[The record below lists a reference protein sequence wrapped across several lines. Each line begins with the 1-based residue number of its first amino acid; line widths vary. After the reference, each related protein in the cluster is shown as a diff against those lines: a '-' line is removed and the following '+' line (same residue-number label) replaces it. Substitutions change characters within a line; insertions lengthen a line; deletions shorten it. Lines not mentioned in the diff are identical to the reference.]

1 MLARP
6 GMWMPDGAGLQ
17 VFASVLLDDLCFID
31 GRSGDTRFDNAAK
44 YGKLGV
50 RGPFVHTFGAGRYV
64 DEVASVFGH
73 PVVHG
78 RSLSGL
84 STAQMFLI
92 RSSSMSKAIT
102 VTVEPLTWMTSPG

>member
-6 GMWMPDGAGLQ
+6 GMWMPTRRWAAG
-17 VFASVLLDDLCFID
+17 VAKVLLGDLCFID
-31 GRSGDTRFDNAAK
+31 GRAGDTRFDNAAK

-50 RGPFVHTFGAGRYV
+50 HGPFVHTFGAGRYV
-64 DEVASVFGH
+64 DEVGSVFGH